1 MSDMRHPDA
10 GACWTRPVIVLSEAA
25 TPLVHVPAGNPQ
37 ARAAARGR
45 DLASWFVDPVPA
57 ECPLCGSDQIIQR
70 SCKVLCGTCRSIIQS
85 CADL

>member
-1 MSDMRHPDA
+1 M
-10 GACWTRPVIVLSEAA
+10 VVSEAA
-25 TPLVHVPAGNPQ
+25 RQPERHEAASQAGERVTAPAPVLTPAQ
-37 ARAAARGR
+37 RAVASPR
-45 DLASWFVDPVPA
+45 DLAPWFEDPVPH